1 MGIPHL
7 VLLSVV
13 SALLA
18 TSSAAAAGEPTER
31 TLSFARWDGEAVA
44 RAIFDE
50 TNVRRTAAGLPA
62 LARSMNAEA
71 AARVQVEYIARTR
84 TLSHSNP
91 TSGQR
96 TVGDRLRSAG
106 APWRFAAENVL
117 FEHLLD
123 YVNGRL
129 VYPRPAAG
137 GGQEFSYTPNGPALR
152 PRTPRSLAR
161 ASLDQWMNS
170 PGHRANILAR
180 DATQL
185 GCAAVPVAEGKIPG
199 LSVVYAA
206 QVFLAPGPAAPGES
220 GQSRSI
226 VRDGRLGR

>member
-1 MGIPHL
+1 MGIPRF
-7 VLLSVV
+7 VLLIVALAPFAASSV
-13 SALLA
+13 
-18 TSSAAAAGEPTER
+18 TAAGEPAEK

-44 RAIFDE
+44 RAIFEE

-62 LARSMNAEA
+62 LARSTNAEA
-71 AARVQVEYIARTR
+71 AARVQAEYIARAR
-84 TLSHSNP
+84 TLSHTNP
-91 TSGQR
+91 APGQR

-106 APWRFAAENVL
+106 ATWRFAAENVL

-129 VYPRPAAG
+129 VYPRPAAA

-152 PRTPRSLAR
+152 PRTPRGLAR
-161 ASLDQWMNS
+161 AALDQWMNS
-170 PGHRANILAR
+170 PGHRANVLAR

-206 QVFLAPGPAAPGES
+206 QVFLAPSPGPTPPPNPM
-220 GQSRSI
+220 RF
-226 VRDGRLGR
+226 LGR